1 MPWRK
6 LLVKPEKVG
15 ISKSIWNGRPVAV
28 WHAPL
33 YNTSP
38 WLSKSRV
45 IPNHVKGKQE
55 ENVLLWLVRAA
66 LWSQVLRRTSF
77 LPTKQRQYFHSRD
90 TRAACQKHRPLV
102 QRVLQGMNERVVL
115 WILVVQWESRKTTS
129 GRCSHSADTSAQS
142 PPEHKAGP
150 RSAFLPT
157 LFALTPNS
165 TVRSTV
171 GTWGAGSAV
180 VVSQSRCS

>member
-15 ISKSIWNGRPVAV
+15 ISASIWNGRPVAV

-38 WLSKSRV
+38 CLSKSHV

-115 WILVVQWESRKTTS
+115 WILVVQWESRKTTF
-129 GRCSHSADTSAQS
+129 GWCSHCADTSAQS
-142 PPEHKAGP
+142 PLNTRQTLDLLFCQPY
-150 RSAFLPT
+150 LPWPHIP
-157 LFALTPNS
+157 L
-165 TVRSTV
+165 
-171 GTWGAGSAV
+171 
-180 VVSQSRCS
+180 